1 LIGGRIVFKLYDWDL
16 TSDELI
22 GAMNFD
28 MKDILPDSKGNKG
41 KMDGVYDWKNVKGAP
56 LGVSGKI
63 SDAMNHNPEIASLWK
78 GRILVQCTCEKTDKP
93 LLKVEKIEDEQVE
106 DSKPAQQNR
115 SFAF

>member
-1 LIGGRIVFKLYDWDL
+1 MFKLYDYDL

-28 MKDILPDSKGNKG
+28 MKDILPDAKGNKG

-63 SDAMNHNPEIASLWK
+63 SDAMNQNPEIASLWK
-78 GRILVQCTCEKTDKP
+78 GRILV
-93 LLKVEKIEDEQVE
+93 
-106 DSKPAQQNR
+106 
-115 SFAF
+115 